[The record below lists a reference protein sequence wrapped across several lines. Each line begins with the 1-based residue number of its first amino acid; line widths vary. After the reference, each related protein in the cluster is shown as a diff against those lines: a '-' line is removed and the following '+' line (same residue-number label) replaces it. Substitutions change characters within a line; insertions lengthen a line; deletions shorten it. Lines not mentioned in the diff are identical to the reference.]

1 MTKHP
6 FRSQYASS
14 ARRTHLH
21 FCLLYTSYASSARRT
36 HLHFHWWTTLLTL
49 LGLWWVF
56 RDLLYTAWAL
66 AALRLS
72 WRAGAEEFVLS
83 KAHDDFDI
91 TFIDYDKRQ
100 LSAAPHP
107 DIVPPVFHH
116 IALGKH
122 RWKNRWQETRQ
133 SCLDIHPGWE
143 VHLWTDENAPDFV
156 RERFPE
162 LFGIWNNYPYHI
174 DRADALRYMVLFEFG
189 GVAIDMDLKCKRAL
203 GPLRRFD
210 FVAPEAQPT
219 GFSIAFMMA
228 ARRNPFIHDI
238 LRNLMAYNRP
248 WLGMPDP
255 TIMLGA
261 GCHFASFMHAAQM
274 NRSSLKIL
282 PGPMHSLRG
291 RATTPIFDHF
301 GSSPRHS
308 PEARLLVTL
317 GYRSSLVLFV
327 SVGVVLV
334 LLLRRRVFLRRS

>member
-1 MTKHP
+1 M
-6 FRSQYASS
+6 
-14 ARRTHLH
+14 
-21 FCLLYTSYASSARRT
+21 
-36 HLHFHWWTTLLTL
+36 
-49 LGLWWVF
+49 
-56 RDLLYTAWAL
+56 WAL

-91 TFIDYDKRQ
+91 TFIGYDKRQ

-116 IALGKH
+116 IALGNR
-122 RWKNRWQETRQ
+122 RWKYSWQETRQ

-143 VHLWTDENAPDFV
+143 VHLWTDENAPDLV

-162 LFGIWNNYPYHI
+162 LFGIWNNYP
-174 DRADALRYMVLFEFG
+174 
-189 GVAIDMDLKCKRAL
+189 KRAL
-203 GPLRRFD
+203 GPLRHFG

-228 ARRNPFIHDI
+228 GRRNPFILEI
-238 LRNLMAYNRP
+238 LRNLMADNRP

-255 TIMLGA
+255 TILLGT

-317 GYRSSLVLFV
+317 GYRSNLSFPSASVLP
-327 SVGVVLV
+327 
-334 LLLRRRVFLRRS
+334 